1 MKTIYKSTLLALMCL
16 AMTSYGAEYEAAS
29 KLQFPV
35 ELLPNDSAKVQ
46 IYLENQIAIVLSA
59 ENIVRARNLLGDQG
73 ERLADE
79 MKAISANRI
88 GGSSTIS
95 IQCTSTDPVL
105 CANYANALAS
115 AYIDWH
121 QATFTNSISQ
131 PIVIQKAQAA
141 GPPKPTYLRMFE

>member
-1 MKTIYKSTLLALMCL
+1 MNTMYKSTLLALICL

-73 ERLADE
+73 DRLADE

-88 GGSSTIS
+88 SGSSTIA

-115 AYIDWH
+115 AYINWH
-121 QATFTNSISQ
+121 QATFTNSTAQ
-131 PIVIQKAQAA
+131 PFVIQKAQAA
-141 GPPKPTYLRMFE
+141 GPPKPIYLRMFE